1 MFTHCR
7 WKPFQNHL
15 PSGCRYCRL
24 TSDIHDIY
32 VFTQE
37 FFTGSPDMLPIL
49 KTPNISTT
57 STNRNLKN
65 FQEVFMLSR
74 TVFGSTN
81 MLTLWRLVRNAT
93 YLISLNLLHFR
104 NIHTLVVFVFVGTA
118 KNKQGKKL
126 LSLCMD
132 HHGRLSCDW
141 KFSRVD
147 FEEPD

>member
-24 TSDIHDIY
+24 TSDI
-32 VFTQE
+32 FTQE

-49 KTPNISTT
+49 KTPNISTI

-93 YLISLNLLHFR
+93 YLISLNLLLFR
-104 NIHTLVVFVFVGTA
+104 IIHWLFETRCLCLCRDSKKT
-118 KNKQGKKL
+118 NK
-126 LSLCMD
+126 
-132 HHGRLSCDW
+132 GRNYSASGSSWTTEL
-141 KFSRVD
+141 
-147 FEEPD
+147 